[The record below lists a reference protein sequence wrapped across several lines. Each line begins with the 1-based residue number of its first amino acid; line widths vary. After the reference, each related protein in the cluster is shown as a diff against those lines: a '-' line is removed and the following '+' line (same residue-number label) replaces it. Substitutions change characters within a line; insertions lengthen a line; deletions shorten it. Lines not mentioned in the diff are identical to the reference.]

1 MPTIFPTLDFIKIE
15 ARYPKS
21 VDKIEQW
28 LFEQEELKNMEGQ
41 LTDGQD
47 PAEAKRQF
55 TGMLIQ
61 LDPRKLYEV
70 FDALGIKIS
79 ITYNSTTEMWTF
91 FNSKD
96 DYSYTANSRIEA
108 EQTAFEDAF
117 EELEKSL

>member
-1 MPTIFPTLDFIKIE
+1 MPTIFPTLDYIKFE

-21 VDKIEQW
+21 VAKIQEW
-28 LFEQEELKNMEGQ
+28 LFEQEELKQMENQ
-41 LTDGQD
+41 LIEGQD
-47 PAEAKRQF
+47 PVEAKSQF
-55 TGMLIQ
+55 TAMLIQ

-70 FDALGIKIS
+70 LDSLGIRIS

-108 EQTAFEDAF
+108 EQTAFDDAF